1 MLDLFK
7 KVLIDKH
14 ISDGV
19 ILNEYLLSIS
29 QLIDNKKDFLV
40 NHLRE
45 EYELVFINGKLI
57 KAKKSKL
64 RDYISINQLET
75 LFQKLFLNSIAID
88 ILNASE
94 CKAFDNYE
102 VKESHGQAYLC
113 YTIDCYGE
121 KRNNDI
127 KKKLVNFTFEF
138 QNGTYKIACSLDN
151 YEKSSSSNPTIKYW
165 VSIFEGILSFSRYRQ
180 VQKPQNK
187 GKGRVSITKQ
197 WKPDYYTL
205 SKHQII
211 ENIAGELLE
220 ANKIVS
226 KLIELKAQKDKQE

>member
-1 MLDLFK
+1 MEIKKRTKLVERIVKKTEKTLNQEHIPFLKIIGRPKKYFSIFK
-7 KVLIDKH
+7 KINFKGRSIEQVYDLVAMRIVTDTVDNCYQILSVLHKH
-14 ISDGV
+14 FEPV
-19 ILNEYLLSIS
+19 ENRV
-29 QLIDNKKDFLV
+29 K
-40 NHLRE
+40 
-45 EYELVFINGKLI
+45 
-57 KAKKSKL
+57 
-64 RDYISINQLET
+64 DYIARPKSNGYQSIHTVVRDPQM
-75 LFQKLFLNSIAID
+75 
-88 ILNASE
+88 
-94 CKAFDNYE
+94 
-102 VKESHGQAYLC
+102 
-113 YTIDCYGE
+113 
-121 KRNNDI
+121 
-127 KKKLVNFTFEF
+127 NFTFEF